1 MGRGAEKENNYDCHG
16 FDTCGL
22 CCICGNR
29 VSVRIFTGMDA
40 AGYNFDDFYGR
51 GIPGTGKC
59 FALTPKVLEK
69 EYYEYGISLSTTL
82 SSMVELIGTAVA
94 LAIIAVIGTSGA
106 IYVDMTTFAV
116 RTDHCICKY
125 KRAGA
130 CQAEI

>member
-40 AGYNFDDFYGR
+40 VGYNFDDFYGR

-59 FALTPKVLEK
+59 CIDAKVLEK
-69 EYYEYGISLSTTL
+69 NTMNMEYRY
-82 SSMVELIGTAVA
+82 
-94 LAIIAVIGTSGA
+94 
-106 IYVDMTTFAV
+106 
-116 RTDHCICKY
+116 RQP
-125 KRAGA
+125 
-130 CQAEI
+130 CQVW

>member
-51 GIPGTGKC
+51 GIPGPASA
-59 FALTPKVLEK
+59 ALTPKVLEK

-94 LAIIAVIGTSGA
+94 AAIIAVIGTSGA
-106 IYVDMTTFAV
+106 IYMDMTTFLLV
-116 RTDHCICKY
+116 LH
-125 KRAGA
+125 
-130 CQAEI
+130 